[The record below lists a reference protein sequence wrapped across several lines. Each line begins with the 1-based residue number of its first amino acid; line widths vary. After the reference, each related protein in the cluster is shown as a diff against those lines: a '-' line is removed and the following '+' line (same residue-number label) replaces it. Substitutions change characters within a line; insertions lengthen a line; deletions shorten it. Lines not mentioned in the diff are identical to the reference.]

1 MLIGAS
7 PELLIRK
14 QGGEIHTNPLAGS
27 ARRQDDPQQ
36 DRLGS
41 ERLMRSTKDKYEH
54 KLVID
59 DIRRHLAPL
68 CASLSVPS
76 GPSLLSTGTMWHLST
91 RIRGELLNPNLN
103 VMQLACL
110 LHPTPALCGFP
121 TESARQLIA
130 DLEPH
135 DRGLFSGIVGW
146 CDANGDANGDG
157 EWAIVIRSG
166 LLRGNRYGC
175 SPARASSPPRRR
187 SPSGWKPPPNWAPCS
202 TLSA

>member
-1 MLIGAS
+1 
-7 PELLIRK
+7 
-14 QGGEIHTNPLAGS
+14 
-27 ARRQDDPQQ
+27 
-36 DRLGS
+36 
-41 ERLMRSTKDKYEH
+41 
-54 KLVID
+54 
-59 DIRRHLAPL
+59 
-68 CASLSVPS
+68 
-76 GPSLLSTGTMWHLST
+76 MWHLST

-146 CDANGDANGDG
+146 CDANGDG

-166 LLRGNRYGC
+166 LAARQPGTAVRRRGHRRRLDAAVRVDGNRRQTGHHAQRFR
-175 SPARASSPPRRR
+175 PEQRRAVGLFAAQCAPRH
-187 SPSGWKPPPNWAPCS
+187 
-202 TLSA
+202 TLSQETTMNNNMTRQRARMAACA